1 MHPYVMLS
9 TCSCTCLSWK
19 LHTYE
24 TILIF
29 IQLLNVESDG
39 YLSLMDEGGCVREDL
54 CLPEGKLGATI
65 TQLFESGQEVV
76 VTVTKAADQEAITAA
91 SAQRNHKAR
100 GRGMNSM

>member
-19 LHTYE
+19 SCTYDHF
-24 TILIF
+24 F